1 MSNPTTKNPAPE
13 LSKKAQVTILLIGIL
28 LLGWG
33 FIMLAR
39 QDLQAYYYGT
49 ATTGWESTMGRVITA
64 GADPDPDRRG
74 NRYVLVTYQYEVAGH
89 PYTGT
94 RELFGAR
101 VKFADRPSAAAYAQ
115 DHYPPGPVKVYY
127 RSSDPA
133 IAVLLPGLQGGW
145 EWWVGAFV
153 VPGCFIVLL
162 LGAFVRLWVILRS
175 GPANP
180 GNTAAAGA

>member
-1 MSNPTTKNPAPE
+1 MSTAKTRNPSPE
-13 LSKKAQVTILLIGIL
+13 LPKKTQVIILLIGIA

-33 FIMLAR
+33 FIMLAK
-39 QDLQAYYYGT
+39 QDLEAYYYGT
-49 ATTGWESTMGRVITA
+49 AATGWESTTGRVITT
-64 GADPDPDRRG
+64 GADPNPDRRG

-89 PYTGT
+89 PYFGN

-101 VKFADRPSAAAYAQ
+101 VKFADRSSAAAYAQ
-115 DHYPPGPVKVYY
+115 DRYPPGPVKVYY
-127 RSSDPA
+127 RTSDPE

-162 LGAFVRLWVILRS
+162 LGAFIRLWVILRS

-180 GNTAAAGA
+180 GNTVATGA